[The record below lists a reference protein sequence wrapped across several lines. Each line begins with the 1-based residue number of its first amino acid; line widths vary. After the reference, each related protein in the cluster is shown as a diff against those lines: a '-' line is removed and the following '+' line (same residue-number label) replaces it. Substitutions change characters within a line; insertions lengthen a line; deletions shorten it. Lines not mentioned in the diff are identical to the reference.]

1 MLSAGDGEHDLPAR
15 VLTLRNA
22 MTLRSLGQWQQVA
35 DYRPQGALGQER
47 GQRPGPLAVA
57 ADEHAV
63 EGDVGVEQRVEVE
76 ASAGRNCSAPPNSL
90 TTIAF
95 TAAPSSG
102 LADVYSRTS
111 RRSWGKTF
119 ETLPR
124 R

>member
-1 MLSAGDGEHDLPAR
+1 MSSAGYGEHALPAR
-15 VLTLRNA
+15 VPTLHNTVA
-22 MTLRSLGQWQQVA
+22 LRSLGQWQQVA

-47 GQRPGPLAVA
+47 GQQPGPLAVA